1 MGGSVSLIDGHID
14 DDNKSAELLYL
25 ERALALARSE
35 KTIADNRVAA
45 LELAVRKARSKND

>member
-1 MGGSVSLIDGHID
+1 MSGYVSLIDGHI

-35 KTIADNRVAA
+35 KVIIDSRVAA
-45 LELAVRKARSKND
+45 LERAVKKARSKND